1 MSRTD
6 DEPDRLERLVE
17 DFQPGVYRHYKG
29 QFYMALCLARED
41 ETEEVVV
48 VYTRLYDRAGFPV
61 STRRLS
67 IWCQDVLLDGHW
79 VPRFAYIGN
88 TIAADGS
95 DSTPAARRGL
105 IGWMKENL

>member
-1 MSRTD
+1 
-6 DEPDRLERLVE
+6 
-17 DFQPGVYRHYKG
+17 
-29 QFYMALCLARED
+29 
-41 ETEEVVV
+41 
-48 VYTRLYDRAGFPV
+48 
-61 STRRLS
+61 
-67 IWCQDVLLDGHW
+67 LLDGHW